1 MLQLNDIS
9 HTLIDLSKKNLKG
22 ISYHSNDEI
31 TVKFKLDDVVIETS
45 FEYETADEARNDYQM
60 LIDMVDEDKYRAS
73 TSFGV
78 DTEQFG
84 FENLTNL
91 MDEARNRWKEEK
103 T

>member
-1 MLQLNDIS
+1 MLQLNDAN
-9 HTLIDLSKKNLKG
+9 HTLIDLSKKNLKHIKLNNHYWIKILYDSG
-22 ISYHSNDEI
+22 EAEVETQFKYD
-31 TVKFKLDDVVIETS
+31 TVAS
-45 FEYETADEARNDYQM
+45 ARNDYQM